1 MYYRGSKVFFFFFF
15 EKSKVE
21 LPIYIIITVKMI
33 TLTLVG
39 HILSRKHK
47 KINRWVIYRLN

>member
-15 EKSKVE
+15 FFEKSKVE
-21 LPIYIIITVKMI
+21 IYIIITVKMI